1 MMYRWLITVCL
12 IALPSAAV
20 AEETIVEAPITAADR
35 EHWAFRPL
43 STPALPVVKQPA
55 WIRTPVD
62 AFILAKLESLGLT
75 GGRPADKALLLR
87 RLSFD
92 LTGLP
97 PTPEE
102 LAAFLGDNRPDAYEQ
117 LVERLLASPSYGE
130 RWAQHWLDLAR
141 YADSD
146 GFEHDKI
153 RPDAWQ
159 YRDWVIAAFN
169 RDLPYDEFIRQQLA
183 GDELPDGDAVATMFG
198 LAGPDMPDVNDQ
210 TERRHFRLNDL
221 TSTVGAVFL
230 GLQMGCAECH
240 DHKYDPISQADF
252 YRLRAVFESAVPV
265 LKRDQ
270 PYNRLTNQPDAMPA
284 RFWIR
289 GDHRRPG
296 AVIEASFPRI
306 AALDAL
312 PTDRFSNVSQP
323 GLRTALADTLIH
335 EGKALTARVIVNR
348 LWQHHFSRGLA
359 ATSSDF
365 GVINSDPTHPELID
379 WLANDLIA
387 HDWSLKHIHRRIV
400 QSATYQQVSR
410 RGSPSDAEWDQRL
423 ALDPDNRFLSRSPR
437 RRLEGEAIRDALLH
451 VTGQLHR
458 EAGGP
463 GVRPPLPDELLGT
476 LLKGQWTTSPNPSDH
491 TRRSIYLFARRNLRY
506 PLLEAFDRPEA
517 NASCAVR
524 GRSTTAP
531 QSLLL
536 LNSDLAVDAAR
547 RLAGRVLSEQS
558 DGTARIGSVFRLV
571 WGRDPLD
578 KERATFTSFLTAQT
592 VTFKDGTTRSDG
604 LQPIPFT
611 EKVVASVAAAWV
623 DACLALL
630 NSNEF
635 VYCD

>member
-12 IALPSAAV
+12 IPLPGAAV
-20 AEETIVEAPITAADR
+20 AEETIVESPITAADR

-43 STPALPVVKQPA
+43 ATPALPVVKQQT

-62 AFILAKLESLGLT
+62 AFILAKLETLGLT
-75 GGRPADKALLLR
+75 GGRPADKAAVLR

-102 LAAFLGDNRPDAYEQ
+102 LASFLSDDRPDAYEQ
-117 LVERLLASPSYGE
+117 LVERLLASTSYGE

-141 YADSD
+141 YADTD

-169 RDLPYDEFIRQQLA
+169 RDLRYDEFVRQQLA

-210 TERRHFRLNDL
+210 TERRHFRLNDV
-221 TSTVGAVFL
+221 TATVGAVFL
-230 GLQMGCAECH
+230 GLQLGCAECH

-252 YRLRAVFESAVPV
+252 YRLRAVFEPAVPV

-270 PYNRLTNQPDAMPA
+270 PYNRLTNQPDAVPA
-284 RFWIR
+284 RLWIR

-296 AVIEASFPRI
+296 PAIEAGFPRI

-312 PTDRFSNVSQP
+312 PIDRFSNASQP
-323 GLRTALADTLIH
+323 GLRTALAEMLVH

-365 GVINSDPTHPELID
+365 GVINSDPTHTELLD
-379 WLANDLIA
+379 WLTNDLIE
-387 HDWSLKHIHRRIV
+387 HEWSLKHTHRRIV
-400 QSATYQQVSR
+400 LSATYQQASR
-410 RGSPSDAEWDQRL
+410 RASPNDAEWDQRL
-423 ALDPDNRFLSRSPR
+423 MHDPDNRFLSRSPR

-463 GVRPPLPDELLGT
+463 GIRPPLPEELIGT
-476 LLKGQWTTSPNPSDH
+476 LLKGQWTTSPNPGDH

-547 RLAGRVLSEQS
+547 RLAGRVLSEHA
-558 DGTARIGSVFRLV
+558 DNAPRVDSVFRLT
-571 WGRDPLD
+571 WGRDPSEQEHAAL
-578 KERATFTSFLTAQT
+578 TSFLSAQAVSST
-592 VTFKDGTTRSDG
+592 EETTRSDA
-604 LQPIPFT
+604 LQPLPFT
-611 EKVVASVAAAWV
+611 NQVAAPFAAAWV

-635 VYCD
+635 IYCD